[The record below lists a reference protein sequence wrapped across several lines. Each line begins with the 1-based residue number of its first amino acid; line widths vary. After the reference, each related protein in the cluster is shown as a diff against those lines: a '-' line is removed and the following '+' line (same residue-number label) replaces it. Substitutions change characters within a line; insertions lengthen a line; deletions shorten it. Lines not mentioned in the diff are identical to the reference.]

1 MITDPAI
8 EPTEEDLSAD
18 STRTPPAGEHAAEV
32 SRIAALLHDRF
43 GFER

>member
-8 EPTEEDLSAD
+8 EPAEEELSAD
-18 STRTPPAGEHAAEV
+18 PTLTPPSSEHAAEV
-32 SRIAALLHDRF
+32 SRIAALLRDRF